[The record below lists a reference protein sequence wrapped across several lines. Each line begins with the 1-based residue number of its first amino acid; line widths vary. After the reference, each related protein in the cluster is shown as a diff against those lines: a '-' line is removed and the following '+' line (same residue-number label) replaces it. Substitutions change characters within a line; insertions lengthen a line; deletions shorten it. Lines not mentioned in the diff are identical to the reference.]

1 MERRPSNS
9 QDRNTTEGLPKGSQL
24 VNSPLCSKPL
34 TESICSWLEKI
45 LKEETETAPSKHKY
59 STRLNPHREDTIN
72 TRPSTPSTLLES
84 DMGKTGTTADQPN
97 TDNGTDITESEIQR
111 ADYIKDNLG
120 SNKIFIQ
127 REEMPH
133 YVQDAFEWIENR
145 RVEYPSL
152 RIQDM
157 DILLQRLVNLQIKY
171 VLEERITGLLRNL
184 KLVRMLGPEDE
195 PLDSSSRVPFHS
207 SLVPSSNVS
216 IRSKVSVPF
225 PDMVYGYIDGAFTES
240 QELAMRTVQL
250 YPPCGSVNKELVSFP
265 FLTIEVKGPDP
276 LQWAINQCLGGAA
289 TMARIVGNLNE
300 HIDKFSAVPL
310 LDTTCFSIA
319 ANQYTAILFVT
330 WRNEK
335 KEYHTKQLKLFGISA
350 DDPDSIHKLGAYIN
364 AILDWGRTERLSK
377 IQDALDSLLA
387 KSCEE
392 CSAEAKVRPA
402 PHKDDDGSRVS
413 KVVKCTHV

>member
-133 YVQDAFEWIENR
+133 YVQGAFEWIENR

-152 RIQDM
+152 R
-157 DILLQRLVNLQIKY
+157 
-171 VLEERITGLLRNL
+171 
-184 KLVRMLGPEDE
+184 
-195 PLDSSSRVPFHS
+195 
-207 SLVPSSNVS
+207 
-216 IRSKVSVPF
+216 
-225 PDMVYGYIDGAFTES
+225 
-240 QELAMRTVQL
+240 
-250 YPPCGSVNKELVSFP
+250 
-265 FLTIEVKGPDP
+265 
-276 LQWAINQCLGGAA
+276 
-289 TMARIVGNLNE
+289 
-300 HIDKFSAVPL
+300 
-310 LDTTCFSIA
+310 
-319 ANQYTAILFVT
+319 
-330 WRNEK
+330 
-335 KEYHTKQLKLFGISA
+335 
-350 DDPDSIHKLGAYIN
+350 
-364 AILDWGRTERLSK
+364 
-377 IQDALDSLLA
+377 
-387 KSCEE
+387 
-392 CSAEAKVRPA
+392 
-402 PHKDDDGSRVS
+402 
-413 KVVKCTHV
+413 